1 MCTILLPPGGYPIA
15 VKYIDIISLY
25 ICPISSVFLPLLF
38 FNSFVIIHFIFCFIV
53 LYVFPSFLCVLSSL
67 FFLLIYISVL
77 DFCVQVYGQLLQG
90 GNQIAVNKYHTV
102 SYRQQQT
109 IICHFTMCLLHVSA
123 STWPS
128 SKGF

>member
-1 MCTILLPPGGYPIA
+1 LLL
-15 VKYIDIISLY
+15 SF
-25 ICPISSVFLPLLF
+25 SF
-38 FNSFVIIHFIFCFIV
+38 FASFFYV
-53 LYVFPSFLCVLSSL
+53 LPSFLGVLSSL
-67 FFLLIYISVL
+67 FFLLMYISVL